1 MIKDKNIK
9 YITLTQLQLD
19 YKSPRLPI
27 DSSNENDIIE
37 WMLQGA
43 SILELML
50 SIGENG
56 FFIGESLLIVKET
69 NQYIVIEGNRRL
81 TALKILNNPELATL
95 HKRKI
100 KQVLDETTYR
110 PKDIPCIL
118 FEKREEIL
126 KYLGYKHITGVKSW
140 SIFSKAKYLY
150 ESKDNNKNITYQSR
164 ELAKKIGSRSDY
176 VKRLIIGYEVYNII
190 KNEKFYNID
199 KLNKDTLHF
208 NYISDFLR
216 YENINNFINV
226 DLDSENPLVN
236 LNKQNL
242 QILIQLFFERNRNDF
257 YVNTENLSKLNK
269 IFLNTIVSQKFLNGL
284 SLEDTCRLIDIEE
297 E

>member
-1 MIKDKNIK
+1 MIKDKNMK

-19 YKSPRLPI
+19 YKSLRLPI

-37 WMLQGA
+37 WMLQDA

-56 FFIGESLLIVKET
+56 FFIGEPLLVIKET
-69 NQYIVIEGNRRL
+69 NQYIVVEGNRRL
-81 TALKILNNPELATL
+81 TALKILNNPELASV

-100 KQVLDETTYR
+100 KQILDETICR

-118 FEKREEIL
+118 FEEREEIL

-140 SIFSKAKYLY
+140 SILSKAKYLY
-150 ESKDNNKNITYQSR
+150 ESKNNNKNIKHQSR
-164 ELAKKIGSRSDY
+164 ELAKRIGSRSDY
-176 VKRLIIGYEVYNII
+176 VKRLIIGYEIYNII
-190 KNEKFYNID
+190 QNEKFYNID
-199 KLNKDTLHF
+199 KLNKDTLYF
-208 NYISDFLR
+208 NYIADFLR

-226 DLDSENPLVN
+226 DLNSENPLVK

-242 QILIQLFFERNRNDF
+242 QILIQVFFERNRNDF
-257 YVNTENLSKLNK
+257 YVNNANLRKLNK
-269 IFLNTIVSQKFLNGL
+269 IFLDTIGSQKFLNGL
-284 SLEDTCRLIDIEE
+284 SLEDTCRLIDSDGE
-297 E
+297 